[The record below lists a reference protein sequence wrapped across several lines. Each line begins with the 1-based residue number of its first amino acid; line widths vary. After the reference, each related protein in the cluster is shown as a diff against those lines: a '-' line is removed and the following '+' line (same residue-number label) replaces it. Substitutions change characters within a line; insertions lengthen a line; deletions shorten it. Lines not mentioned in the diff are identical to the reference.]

1 MLDFETL
8 YTRYA
13 ADVYRF
19 ALSLSGR
26 RADAEDIVSE
36 TFIRVWTARD
46 RVEIATVKGYLL
58 AIARNL
64 FLHDLRHGKR
74 RAGLDEG
81 VADPQPGPATRAE
94 DQAELEAVLV
104 LLQRLP
110 EIDRAALL
118 LRAQE
123 DMPYEE
129 IAAVLG
135 LSLSAAKVKVH
146 RARLKLAE
154 WRTSSEVTR

>member
-64 FLHDLRHGKR
+64 FLNDLRRGKR
-74 RAGLDEG
+74 RAGLDERLPD
-81 VADPQPGPATRAE
+81 AQPGPAVRAE
-94 DQAELEAVLV
+94 DQAELDAVLA

-110 EIDRAALL
+110 EVDRAALL

-123 DMPYEE
+123 DMPYDE

-135 LSLSAAKVKVH
+135 LPVSTAKVKVH

-154 WRTSSEVTR
+154 WRTSSEVRR

>member
-36 TFIRVWTARD
+36 TLIRVWTARD

-64 FLHDLRHGKR
+64 FLHDLRRGKR
-74 RAGLDEG
+74 RTRLDER

-94 DQAELEAVLV
+94 DQAELVAVLGH
-104 LLQRLP
+104 LQRLP
-110 EIDRAALL
+110 ETDRAALL

-123 DMPYEE
+123 GMPYEE

-135 LSLSAAKVKVH
+135 LSVSAAKVKVH